1 MKFTEDELRAAAVE
15 ARRYMLSQ
23 LPDEDSCQ
31 HCFSEQFEQDMEALR
46 RKVRANQVA
55 QKQAFLGW
63 PYYTRR
69 GIAAVLLCFVLACFT
84 MPETV
89 LAGYRYLIEVIE
101 TVWDEYT
108 EFRYHSDASADTEFQ
123 PLELQYLPE
132 GMEEVRREERDGK
145 LNIVYSDKDKG
156 HYLDIYQRVL
166 TKISKVGSIEDNE
179 DVNSKVL
186 RFQDKE
192 IRLNF
197 KDERIYF
204 SCLYNSYYINGQT
217 NLPEKDI
224 VEILKKIKLS
234 EDHIFEFGR

>member
-108 EFRYHSDASADTEFQ
+108 HFRYHSDASVDTEFQ

-132 GMEEVRREERDGK
+132 GMEEVRREQLDDG
-145 LNIVYSDKDKG
+145 LRIICENEEKG
-156 HYLDIYQRVL
+156 YYFDIYQRVL
-166 TKISKVGSIEDNE
+166 TEVSKLDAIEDTKDIE
-179 DVNSKVL
+179 SKIVIV
-186 RFQDKE
+186 QDKE

-197 KDERIYF
+197 KEGRIYF
-204 SCLYNSYYINGQT
+204 SCLYNSYYITGQT
-217 NLPEKDI
+217 NLSEKDI
-224 VEILKKIKLS
+224 IRIWEKIKFS
-234 EDHIFEFGR
+234 GSHIFEVF

>member
-63 PYYTRR
+63 PYYARR

-123 PLELQYLPE
+123 PLKLHYLPE
-132 GMEEVRREERDGK
+132 GMKEVRREERDGK
-145 LNIVYSDKDKG
+145 LNIVCANKEKYFILNQELVQKEFDKTFGIDTEN
-156 HYLDIYQRVL
+156 
-166 TKISKVGSIEDNE
+166 TK
-179 DVNSKVL
+179 
-186 RFQDKE
+186 R
-192 IRLNF
+192 
-197 KDERIYF
+197 
-204 SCLYNSYYINGQT
+204 
-217 NLPEKDI
+217 
-224 VEILKKIKLS
+224 EILKVKDDDVYLIIKEARVQYVWVHGYYQINGRTNVSLGELEKILNGIMFR
-234 EDHIFEFGR
+234 ED

>member
-69 GIAAVLLCFVLACFT
+69 GIVAVLLCFVLACFT

-132 GMEEVRREERDGK
+132 GMEEVSREEKPDGI
-145 LNIVYSDKDKG
+145 NIIYENKG
-156 HYLDIYQRVL
+156 NGDYIDIYQRLL
-166 TKISKVGSIEDNE
+166 TEECSMDAIMDTEDIGIETIDIQNG
-179 DVNSKVL
+179 D
-186 RFQDKE
+186 
-192 IRLNF
+192 IRLAF
-197 KDERIYF
+197 KREQIYF
-204 SCLYNSYYINGQT
+204 YNIRDKYYINGRT
-217 NLPEKDI
+217 NLTQEDI
-224 VEILKKIKLS
+224 VKILNNIS
-234 EDHIFEFGR
+234 F

>member
-15 ARRYMLSQ
+15 VRRYMLSQ

-46 RKVRANQVA
+46 RKVRANQIT
-55 QKQAFLGW
+55 QKQAFWGW
-63 PYYTRR
+63 PYYARR

-132 GMEEVRREERDGK
+132 GMEEVRREERAGK
-145 LNIVYSDKDKG
+145 LNIVCA
-156 HYLDIYQRVL
+156 
-166 TKISKVGSIEDNE
+166 
-179 DVNSKVL
+179 
-186 RFQDKE
+186 DKE
-192 IRLNF
+192 KYFILNQELVQKEF
-197 KDERIYF
+197 DKTFGIDTENTKREIIKVKDDDVYLIIKEARVQYVWVHG
-204 SCLYNSYYINGQT
+204 YYQINGRT
-217 NLPEKDI
+217 NVSLGELEK
-224 VEILKKIKLS
+224 ILNGIMFR
-234 EDHIFEFGR
+234 ED

>member
-132 GMEEVRREERDGK
+132 GMEEVSREEQPDG
-145 LNIVYSDKDKG
+145 LNIIYENEENGD
-156 HYLDIYQRVL
+156 YLDIYQKIILESNNAKYVIDTEHISSHSFIINSEEVRVFY
-166 TKISKVGSIEDNE
+166 KNE
-179 DVNSKVL
+179 W
-186 RFQDKE
+186 
-192 IRLNF
+192 
-197 KDERIYF
+197 IYF
-204 SCLYNSYYINGQT
+204 NWLYNGYSIGGQT
-217 NLPEKDI
+217 NLSEEQI
-224 VEILKKIKLS
+224 IEILKQSKM
-234 EDHIFEFGR
+234 

>member
-31 HCFSEQFEQDMEALR
+31 HCFSEQFEQDMEVLR

-63 PYYTRR
+63 PYYARR

-132 GMEEVRREERDGK
+132 GMEEVRREENVDGGMSLMYINRDEG
-145 LNIVYSDKDKG
+145 Y
-156 HYLDIYQRVL
+156 YLDIYQKLVVYVKDVMYVTDTENADVEML
-166 TKISKVGSIEDNE
+166 ELDNRTIMLVE
-179 DVNSKVL
+179 
-186 RFQDKE
+186 KE
-192 IRLNF
+192 E
-197 KDERIYF
+197 KIYF
-204 SCLYNSYYINGQT
+204 NGIYNVYQISGQT
-217 NLPEKDI
+217 NLSKEEVIK
-224 VEILKKIKLS
+224 VLEKIKLK
-234 EDHIFEFGR
+234 

>member
-132 GMEEVRREERDGK
+132 GMEEVRREERNNGV
-145 LNIVYSDKDKG
+145 NAVYENNEKG
-156 HYLDIYQRVL
+156 YYIDIYQRLL
-166 TKISKVGSIEDNE
+166 TEEYSMNAIMDTEDIGIET
-179 DVNSKVL
+179 
-186 RFQDKE
+186 
-192 IRLNF
+192 LNIQNGNIKLVF
-197 KDERIYF
+197 KREQIYF
-204 SCLYNSYYINGQT
+204 YNIRDEYYINGRT
-217 NLPEKDI
+217 NLTQEDI
-224 VEILKKIKLS
+224 VKILNNIS
-234 EDHIFEFGR
+234 F

>member
-31 HCFSEQFEQDMEALR
+31 HCFSEQFEQDMEVLR

-63 PYYTRR
+63 PYYARR

-132 GMEEVRREERDGK
+132 GMEEVRREERAGK
-145 LNIVYSDKDKG
+145 LNIVCADKEKG
-156 HYLDIYQRVL
+156 YYLDIYQKIILESNNTKYVIDTEGINPKSIIINDEVVL
-166 TKISKVGSIEDNE
+166 
-179 DVNSKVL
+179 L
-186 RFQDKE
+186 FY
-192 IRLNF
+192 
-197 KDERIYF
+197 KDEWIYF
-204 SCLYNSYYINGQT
+204 NWLYGGYYIGGQT
-217 NLPEKDI
+217 NLPEEQIIK
-224 VEILKKIKLS
+224 ILKQS
-234 EDHIFEFGR
+234 EV

>member
-31 HCFSEQFEQDMEALR
+31 HCFSEQFEQDMEVLR
-46 RKVRANQVA
+46 RKVRANQIT

-63 PYYTRR
+63 PYYARR
-69 GIAAVLLCFVLACFT
+69 GIVAVLLCFVLACFT

-132 GMEEVRREERDGK
+132 GMEEVRREENVDGI
-145 LNIVYSDKDKG
+145 NIICENKEKG
-156 HYLDIYQRVL
+156 YYFDIYQKLVTNEYSL
-166 TKISKVGSIEDNE
+166 NTILDTEDTNIKIVTIQNGNLNLVYKKNE
-179 DVNSKVL
+179 ICFYWL
-186 RFQDKE
+186 
-192 IRLNF
+192 LGG
-197 KDERIYF
+197 Y
-204 SCLYNSYYINGQT
+204 LINGET
-217 NLPEKDI
+217 NLTEQDI
-224 VEILKKIKLS
+224 IAIFEKIKLWKN
-234 EDHIFEFGR
+234 

>member
-123 PLELQYLPE
+123 PLELHYLPE
-132 GMEEVRREERDGK
+132 GMEEVRREENVDGGMSLMYIDRDEG
-145 LNIVYSDKDKG
+145 Y
-156 HYLDIYQRVL
+156 YLDIYQKLLTTANRVNFV
-166 TKISKVGSIEDNE
+166 TNTE
-179 DVNSKVL
+179 DVNLETIVSYDGEINLISKG
-186 RFQDKE
+186 KY
-192 IRLNF
+192 
-197 KDERIYF
+197 IYF
-204 SCLYNSYYINGQT
+204 NWIRGSYYIEGQT
-217 NLPEKDI
+217 NLKKEVVI
-224 VEILKKIKLS
+224 EILKHVEL
-234 EDHIFEFGR
+234 E

>member
-31 HCFSEQFEQDMEALR
+31 HCFSEQFEQDMETLR

-63 PYYTRR
+63 PYYARR

-132 GMEEVRREERDGK
+132 GMEEVRREERNNGV
-145 LNIVYSDKDKG
+145 NAVYENNEKG
-156 HYLDIYQRVL
+156 YYIDIYQRLL
-166 TKISKVGSIEDNE
+166 TEEYSMNAIMDTEDIGI
-179 DVNSKVL
+179 KT
-186 RFQDKE
+186 
-192 IRLNF
+192 LNIQNGNIKLVF
-197 KDERIYF
+197 KREQIYF
-204 SCLYNSYYINGQT
+204 YNIRDEYYINGRT
-217 NLPEKDI
+217 NLTQEDI
-224 VEILKKIKLS
+224 VKILNNIS
-234 EDHIFEFGR
+234 F

>member
-46 RKVRANQVA
+46 RKVRANQVT

-63 PYYTRR
+63 PYYARR

-108 EFRYHSDASADTEFQ
+108 HFRYHSDASADTEFQ

-132 GMEEVRREERDGK
+132 GMEEVRRREKPDGI
-145 LNIVYSDKDKG
+145 NIIYENKENGDYVN
-156 HYLDIYQRVL
+156 IYQKIL
-166 TKISKVGSIEDNE
+166 TTA
-179 DVNSKVL
+179 NSLDFFIDTKNVKMETIIV
-186 RFQDKE
+186 QDKKIE
-192 IRLNF
+192 LIL
-197 KDERIYF
+197 KGEYIYF
-204 SCLYNSYYINGQT
+204 NWIQGSYYIEGQT
-217 NLPEKDI
+217 NLDKETMI
-224 VEILKKIKLS
+224 EILKYIELK
-234 EDHIFEFGR
+234 

>member
-15 ARRYMLSQ
+15 VRRYMLSQ

-46 RKVRANQVA
+46 RKVRANQIT
-55 QKQAFLGW
+55 QKQAFWGW
-63 PYYTRR
+63 PYYARR

-132 GMEEVRREERDGK
+132 GMEEVRREERDTS
-145 LNIVYSDKDKG
+145 LFILYKDKERG
-156 HYLDIYQRVL
+156 YYLDIYQRVL
-166 TKISKVGSIEDNE
+166 TQISKLDSIEDNK
-179 DVNSKVL
+179 DVDLKIL
-186 RFQDKE
+186 ITQDKK
-192 IRLNF
+192 IRLKF

-204 SCLYNSYYINGQT
+204 SCYVNSYYIDGQT

-224 VEILKKIKLS
+224 VEILKRIKLS
-234 EDHIFEFGR
+234 ENHIFEFW

>member
-15 ARRYMLSQ
+15 ARRYMLRQ

-63 PYYTRR
+63 PYYARR

-132 GMEEVRREERDGK
+132 GMEEVRREERDDG
-145 LNIVYSDKDKG
+145 
-156 HYLDIYQRVL
+156 
-166 TKISKVGSIEDNE
+166 
-179 DVNSKVL
+179 
-186 RFQDKE
+186 
-192 IRLNF
+192 IRLICMNRES
-197 KDERIYF
+197 KQHF
-204 SCLYNSYYINGQT
+204 SIQQKLLTEEYSMNAITDTQEVGT
-217 NLPEKDI
+217 
-224 VEILKKIKLS
+224 EIIMIQNEKIKLIFK
-234 EDHIFEFGR
+234 EDQIYYCWLKTNYYIDGKTNLSRKEMIKILSNVKLLEN

>member
-145 LNIVYSDKDKG
+145 LNIVCANKEKYFILNQELVQKEFDKTFGIDTEN
-156 HYLDIYQRVL
+156 
-166 TKISKVGSIEDNE
+166 TK
-179 DVNSKVL
+179 
-186 RFQDKE
+186 R
-192 IRLNF
+192 
-197 KDERIYF
+197 
-204 SCLYNSYYINGQT
+204 
-217 NLPEKDI
+217 
-224 VEILKKIKLS
+224 EILKVKDDDVYLIIKEARVQYVWVHGYYQINGRTNVSLGELEKILNGIMFR
-234 EDHIFEFGR
+234 ED

>member
-63 PYYTRR
+63 PYYARR

-132 GMEEVRREERDGK
+132 GMEEVRREENVDGIT
-145 LNIVYSDKDKG
+145 LVVE
-156 HYLDIYQRVL
+156 DIFGNDYFIIRQKFFSKK
-166 TKISKVGSIEDNE
+166 TKSTYIIDSENREKETLRTSNGELELLIEDEKICFTLIGN
-179 DVNSKVL
+179 D
-186 RFQDKE
+186 
-192 IRLNF
+192 
-197 KDERIYF
+197 
-204 SCLYNSYYINGQT
+204 YYLSGQT
-217 NLPEKDI
+217 NLSQDNIIK
-224 VEILKKIKLS
+224 ILENIKVK
-234 EDHIFEFGR
+234 